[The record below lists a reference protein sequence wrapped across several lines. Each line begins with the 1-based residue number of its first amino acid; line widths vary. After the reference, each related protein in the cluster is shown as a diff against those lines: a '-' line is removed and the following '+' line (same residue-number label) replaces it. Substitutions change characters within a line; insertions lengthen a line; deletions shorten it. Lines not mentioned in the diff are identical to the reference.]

1 VVCDERGELPRGGQA
16 GHVPLNGGLL
26 GSSMADVRAR
36 GRKAHSQQGVGEG
49 SCIVIV
55 LRRLY
60 TKENKRDT
68 LICGTL
74 VFYCAVLRRGALTFI
89 RFSSPRP
96 ARGVGGGPWRATDCH
111 PALHPRSPQPH
122 AAPRAPLLLPHPQP
136 FPRARVGFG
145 GPLAGL
151 AQVIQTPVCRVLMLR
166 VFQAS
171 SRRSLLCAGCCS
183 SARTF

>member
-49 SCIVIV
+49 SCIVVV

-68 LICGTL
+68 YVVHVSL
-74 VFYCAVLRRGALTFI
+74 FYCAVLRRGARADTFTHI
-89 RFSSPRP
+89 FAFLNLSSSSPRP
-96 ARGVGGGPWRATDCH
+96 PLVGSAWRATDCH
-111 PALHPRSPQPH
+111 PALHPRSLSATAS
-122 AAPRAPLLLPHPQP
+122 AAPRAPLRLCSPSPP
-136 FPRARVGFG
+136 AAVSEGPCGFWRTSRA
-145 GPLAGL
+145 
-151 AQVIQTPVCRVLMLR
+151 
-166 VFQAS
+166 
-171 SRRSLLCAGCCS
+171 
-183 SARTF
+183 ARTGHPDTR

>member
-1 VVCDERGELPRGGQA
+1 MVCDERGELPRGGQA

-89 RFSSPRP
+89 RFS
-96 ARGVGGGPWRATDCH
+96 H
-111 PALHPRSPQPH
+111 
-122 AAPRAPLLLPHPQP
+122 PRAP
-136 FPRARVGFG
+136 RVGSAVGRGAPQIVTRHSTRGLRNRMQRPAHLCSFPTRSRFR
-145 GPLAGL
+145 GPVWVLADLSRGSH
-151 AQVIQTPVCRVLMLR
+151 R
-166 VFQAS
+166 S
-171 SRRSLLCAGCCS
+171 SRHLYVES
-183 SARTF
+183 